1 MDNNCREVF
10 ADELAKIHDSSIRDF
25 VIEVYEVICPDYF
38 WTVAAST
45 TGKYHPLVSIGRHGL
60 IRHVKLAVWW
70 GELFCL
76 MYENITEEM
85 ICQVIASLLIHDILK
100 NGKVLTAGGMPKHI
114 EITRTHGVDLGKA
127 LKRHKQKLIKL
138 SGISARSFRRIQ
150 RGVSG
155 HMGKWTHE
163 KYERYK
169 PSEIIN
175 KQDQLVAEIVHMA
188 DFASAQKVDS
198 FMDNLKENW

>member
-76 MYENITEEM
+76 IY
-85 ICQVIASLLIHDILK
+85 
-100 NGKVLTAGGMPKHI
+100 
-114 EITRTHGVDLGKA
+114 
-127 LKRHKQKLIKL
+127 
-138 SGISARSFRRIQ
+138 
-150 RGVSG
+150 
-155 HMGKWTHE
+155 
-163 KYERYK
+163 
-169 PSEIIN
+169 IIN
-175 KQDQLVAEIVHMA
+175 KKSKIFVFIKPLILILP
-188 DFASAQKVDS
+188 S
-198 FMDNLKENW
+198 